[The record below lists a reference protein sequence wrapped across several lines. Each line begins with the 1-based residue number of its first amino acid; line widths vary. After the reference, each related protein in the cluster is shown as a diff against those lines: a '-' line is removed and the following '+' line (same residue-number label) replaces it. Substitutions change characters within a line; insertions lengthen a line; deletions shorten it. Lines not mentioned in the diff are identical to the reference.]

1 MNDHRRKRG
10 SRPRV
15 APPDGGELSPGSP
28 PGSAPGAARP
38 PGNQRHWMVLCT
50 KSRQEKAV
58 ARYLEARELEYY
70 LPLIDRV
77 SYHRSR
83 KFIAQVPLFPGY
95 IFLNGTAVDRYG
107 AIDTRRVFQ
116 ALPVRDQSRFQSE
129 IGQIRHALANRAELE
144 LYPFAVVGRRCRV
157 TRGPLLGLEGVI
169 TERCR
174 NIHRL
179 VLHVDVLGRG
189 AALEIDVDL
198 LEPIGE
204 DESTPHCPAD
214 TSLAGR

>member
-1 MNDHRRKRG
+1 MNDHRRRR
-10 SRPRV
+10 SRP
-15 APPDGGELSPGSP
+15 APVPGEDEPLPGHSGGDGAWSDR
-28 PGSAPGAARP
+28 A
-38 PGNQRHWMVLCT
+38 WMVLCT

-58 ARYLEARELEYY
+58 ARYLQSRELEYY

-83 KFIAQVPLFPGY
+83 KFISQVPLFPGY
-95 IFLNGTAVDRYG
+95 IFLNGSPVDRYG
-107 AIDTRRVFQ
+107 TIDTGRVFQ
-116 ALPVRDQSRFQSE
+116 VLPVRDQDRFQSE
-129 IGQIRHALANRAELE
+129 IGQIQYALANRAELD

-157 TRGPLLGLEGVI
+157 TRGPLMGLVGVI

-179 VLHVDVLGRG
+179 VLHIDVLGRG

-198 LEPIGE
+198 LEPVEE
-204 DESTPHCPAD
+204 DESTVLSPVDNVHASP
-214 TSLAGR
+214 